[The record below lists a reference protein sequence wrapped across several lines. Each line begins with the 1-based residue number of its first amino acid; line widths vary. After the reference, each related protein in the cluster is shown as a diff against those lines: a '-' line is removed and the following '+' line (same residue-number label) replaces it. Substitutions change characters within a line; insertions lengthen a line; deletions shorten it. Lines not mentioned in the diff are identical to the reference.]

1 MKKVRVIQIGTGHDH
16 AACTIRSLKSLPDRY
31 EIIGVAEPNEN
42 FKDRLNTKD
51 YIDLPQYDAEEILKL
66 EGIDAVCIET
76 DELSSTYWAKRAIDL
91 GLPVH
96 LDKPGAPDFDSFE
109 ELVNTAK
116 QNNVPIVE
124 NRPVARAL
132 YNSVPVDGII
142 PSDLYVAVAEI
153 LAYVYNSRK
162 GE

>member
-66 EGIDAVCIET
+66 
-76 DELSSTYWAKRAIDL
+76 AK
-91 GLPVH
+91 G
-96 LDKPGAPDFDSFE
+96 
-109 ELVNTAK
+109 K
-116 QNNVPIVE
+116 Q
-124 NRPVARAL
+124 
-132 YNSVPVDGII
+132 
-142 PSDLYVAVAEI
+142 
-153 LAYVYNSRK
+153 K
-162 GE
+162 